1 VKLSNLVCI
10 IAVLFLSAF
19 NSLAQENYFIPINIQ
34 KAYNNQTRSYDGNPG
49 KQYWQNHANYNIAA
63 SFNPQSKILTGSET
77 IEYFNNSPDSL
88 SQIVIRLYQNI
99 NKANVKRDFIIHTE
113 NITDGMKIDELSI
126 NDSLVNL
133 NDTKSALEQGT
144 NLILFLKEKLP
155 SKTSINFSID
165 WNFTI
170 PPKENMRMGM
180 FDSTTF
186 FIAYWYPQV
195 AVYDDIDG
203 WDRIDYSGTV
213 EMYNDFN
220 NFDVTLTV
228 PKGFHIWST
237 GVWHNADEVL
247 NQKYFNK
254 YTQALTSD
262 EVIRIITK
270 DDLLEN
276 KIYKSTTNNIFKFKA
291 EKIPDFAFGLSD
303 HYLWDATSFNP
314 DPNNDR
320 RTYVCAAYNESSM
333 DFVDVTFYAKE
344 SLRSFS
350 TELPG
355 VPYPFPS
362 ATVFNGSGGMEFPMI
377 VNNGSSSTKAGT
389 VHLTSHELYHQY
401 FPFYMGIN
409 ERKYAFMDEGLAVMI
424 PFDFQTR
431 MAEGYDPRA
440 RTTLAYTNQAG
451 KENDL
456 PLMVPSVNTSW
467 FSYRMS
473 AYNRPAMA
481 YEILRNFLGDDLFK
495 KALQEYIRRWNGKH
509 PIPND
514 FFFTFNEVTGED
526 LGWFWKP
533 WFYEFGYPDLA
544 IKNVEVKENK
554 ILITIDK
561 KGNLPGPVKITL
573 TNSNA
578 ESSEISFGADVWKN
592 GNKNF
597 IVTTEMINGLK
608 FITLGSSIIPDVDE
622 SDNVYEMK

>member
-1 VKLSNLVCI
+1 VINVY
-10 IAVLFLSAF
+10 
-19 NSLAQENYFIPINIQ
+19 AQQNYFIPINIQ

-49 KQYWQNHANYNIAA
+49 KLYWQNTADYNITA
-63 SFNPQSKILTGSET
+63 SIIPESRILSGSET
-77 IEYFNNSPDSL
+77 IKYFNNSPDSL

-99 NKANVKRDFIIHTE
+99 NRANVKRDFIIHNE
-113 NITDGMKIDELSI
+113 NITEGMKIDRLLL
-126 NDSLVNL
+126 NDSIVNL
-133 NDTKSALEQGT
+133 NDRKSAIDQGT
-144 NLILFLKEKLP
+144 NLTLFLKEKLP
-155 SKTSINFSID
+155 PKSNVKLNID

-170 PPKENMRMGM
+170 PPRENIRMGM

-186 FIAYWYPQV
+186 FIAYWFPQV
-195 AVYDDIDG
+195 SVYDDIDG
-203 WDRIDYSGTV
+203 WDKIDYAGTV

-237 GVWHNADEVL
+237 GVWQNADEVL
-247 NQKYFNK
+247 NQKYFEK
-254 YTQALTSD
+254 YKQALKSD
-262 EVIRIITK
+262 EIIRIITK
-270 DDLLEN
+270 DDLVEN
-276 KIYKSTTNNIFKFKA
+276 KIYKSSSDNVFKFKA

-303 HYLWDATSFNP
+303 HYLWDATSFKP
-314 DPNNDR
+314 DANNER
-320 RTYVCAAYNESSM
+320 RTYVCAAYNEASK
-333 DFVDVTFYAKE
+333 DFADVAYYAKE
-344 SLRSFS
+344 SLSSFS

-377 VNNGSSSTKAGT
+377 VNNGSASTKAGT

-401 FPFYMGIN
+401 MPFYMGVN

-431 MAEGYDPRA
+431 MAEGYDPRV

-481 YEILRNFLGDDLFK
+481 YELLRNFLGDDVFK
-495 KALQEYIRRWNGKH
+495 KALREYMHRWNGKH

-514 FFFTFNEVTGED
+514 FFFTFNEVVGED
-526 LGWFWKP
+526 LAWFWKP
-533 WFYEFGYPDLA
+533 WFYEFGYPDLS
-544 IKNVEVKENK
+544 IEKVELKENK
-554 ILITIDK
+554 ILISIGK
-561 KGNLPGPVKITL
+561 KGDLPVPVKITL
-573 TNSNA
+573 TNTNK
-578 ESSEISFGADVWKN
+578 ESSEISFGADVWKG

-597 IVTTEMINGLK
+597 VVPVKMVDGLK
-608 FITLGSSIIPDVDE
+608 FITLGSSVIPDVNQD
-622 SDNVYEMK
+622 DNVYELK